1 MNKIYFKNFK
11 GFQEQLIELT
21 DVNFLVGENSTGKTS
36 FLNLIN
42 ILSSQEFWFNNQFN
56 NGEIEFGYFEEIL
69 SKNTSDKF
77 FQIGTERLE
86 ATTNDK
92 ESKIRQTRILFQF
105 KSEKSIP
112 KIEWV
117 RFSIKDLN
125 VHLIPSSRNI
135 ECNYFFKTVDTYK
148 DWIKEFD
155 TTKGKKLDVKT
166 PPFKLPIPILFQIIN
181 DTIKKDSKKV
191 IERFDFSDG
200 ILFRRYTW
208 LAPIRAKAKRIYE
221 SYNIKFSP
229 EGDHIPSLLKSLFS
243 QAKNKQKIKD
253 VLEKFGK
260 ESNLFDTLEINELGD
275 KNISPFEIIV
285 KYNNTPIKLPNVGY
299 GVSQILPLIIEMLAS
314 RKTMFSIQQPEVHLH
329 PKAQAA
335 FGNFLFKTCQ
345 NEDNSF
351 VIETHSDFTIN
362 RFRHCLSKNQS
373 KKTTFSQ
380 ILFFERKVEGNTITI
395 LKINSDGS
403 YKAELPDAYRDF
415 FIDEELKLLEL

>member
-1 MNKIYFKNFK
+1 MNKVFFKNFK

-36 FLNLIN
+36 LINLIN
-42 ILSSQEFWFNNQFN
+42 LLSSQEFWFNNQFN

-69 SKNTSDKF
+69 SKNVLDKF
-77 FQIGTERLE
+77 FQLGIEKYDS
-86 ATTNDK
+86 TTNDK
-92 ESKIRQTRILFQF
+92 ESKLRRTRILFQF

-117 RFSIKDLN
+117 EFSINDLN
-125 VHLIPSSRNI
+125 VHLSIGIRKI
-135 ECNYFFKTVDTYK
+135 ECNYFFKELETYR
-148 DWIKEFD
+148 DWIKEFE
-155 TTKGKKLDVKT
+155 TTKGKKLDVNV
-166 PPFKLPIPILFQIIN
+166 PPFKLPLPILFQIIS
-181 DTIKKDSKKV
+181 DTIKKDSKKN

-200 ILFRRYTW
+200 VLFRRYTW

-243 QAKNKQKIKD
+243 QTKNKQKVKEVI
-253 VLEKFGK
+253 EKFGK

-314 RKTMFSIQQPEVHLH
+314 KKTMFSIQQPEVHLH

-335 FGNFLFKTCQ
+335 FGTFLFKTCQ
-345 NEDNSF
+345 NEENNF

-373 KKTTFSQ
+373 KKNITSQ
-380 ILFFERKVEGNTITI
+380 VLFFERKVEGNTITT
-395 LKINSDGS
+395 LTINLDGS
-403 YKAELPDAYRDF
+403 YKAELPDVYRDF